1 MMAFGLSAALQ
12 TAPTGAQPQQPAWL
26 FPVMMLTVFAIFYFL
41 IIMPQRK
48 KQKRHMEEVQKLT
61 PGKQVVTVGGIVGT
75 VVGIKKDDRL
85 GDLIELKIGSN
96 TTIAITQSAI
106 GRIIDAGRPEVR

>member
-1 MMAFGLSAALQ
+1 MMAFGLPAALQ
-12 TAPTGAQPQQPAWL
+12 TPGTAAPAQPAWL
-26 FPVMMLTVFAIFYFL
+26 FPVMMLTVFAIFYLL

-48 KQKRHMEEVQKLT
+48 KQKRHQEEVHKLT

-85 GDLIELKIGSN
+85 GDLIELRIGSN
-96 TTIAITQSAI
+96 TTIAVTQSAV
-106 GRIIDAGRPEVR
+106 GRIVDPVRPETR